1 MKTTQHFKDTIQ
13 AYLEQRAKE
22 DELFATVFKKPT
34 KTIEDCITFI
44 LNFVQKS
51 GCSGFVDNEIYSL
64 AVHYY
69 DEDNIEVGK
78 KMNCHVIVNHA
89 VELSEEEKAEARKAA
104 MKRAEDEAY
113 AKMNKFRNRSATTK
127 QKESTSQQ
135 KTLFDL

>member
-22 DELFATVFKKPT
+22 DELFAAVFKKPT
-34 KTIEDCITFI
+34 KNIDDCITFI

-51 GCSGFVDNEIYSL
+51 GCNGFTDDEIYSL

-113 AKMNKFRNRSATTK
+113 AKMNKLRNRTIASK
-127 QKESTSQQ
+127 QKNNEPQQ